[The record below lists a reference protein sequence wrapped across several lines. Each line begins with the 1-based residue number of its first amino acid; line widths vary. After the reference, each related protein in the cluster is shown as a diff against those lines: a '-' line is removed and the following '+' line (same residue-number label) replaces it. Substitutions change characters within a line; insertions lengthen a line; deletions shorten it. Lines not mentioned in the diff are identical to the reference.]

1 MLKRFILMALIAI
14 PMGAFAQQK
23 FGHVN
28 PAAIMQ
34 AMPEYTTAQSE
45 LKDLQTQFEGEMK
58 IMQDELQKKGEEYEK
73 QKDTLPANIKER
85 REKEL
90 QELYTRLQQYAQE
103 SNQNLQKASQDKL
116 DAISQKMEKAIK
128 EVGVAGGYVYI
139 LDITNGVPYVS
150 ETLSTDVTEAVKAK
164 LGIK

>member
-1 MLKRFILMALIAI
+1 MALIAI

-28 PAAIMQ
+28 PALILQ

-45 LKDLQTQFEGEMK
+45 LKELQTQFEGEMK
-58 IMQDELQKKGEEYEK
+58 IMQDELQKKGDEYEK
-73 QKDTLPANIKER
+73 QKDTLPAPVKER

-90 QELYTRLQQYAQE
+90 QDLYTRLQQYAQE
-103 SNQNLQKASQDKL
+103 SNQNLQKASQEKL
-116 DAISQKMEKAIK
+116 AAISEKIEKAIK
-128 EVGVAGGYVYI
+128 EVGVSGGYVYI

-150 ETLSTDVTEAVKAK
+150 ETLSTDVTNAVKAK
-164 LGIK
+164 LGIQ

>member
-1 MLKRFILMALIAI
+1 MALIAI

-73 QKDTLPANIKER
+73 QKDTLPANISCKNFTHVCNNMHR
-85 REKEL
+85 KA
-90 QELYTRLQQYAQE
+90 TRICR
-103 SNQNLQKASQDKL
+103 KL
-116 DAISQKMEKAIK
+116 LK
-128 EVGVAGGYVYI
+128 
-139 LDITNGVPYVS
+139 TNWK
-150 ETLSTDVTEAVKAK
+150 LSV
-164 LGIK
+164 